1 MNVIDLVLP
10 MPRNGSVQ
18 VTVDDQLKQ
27 RLEALAASSGL
38 SLSSYVRVLINRHL
52 AALDRQSQALPTLQ
66 DFYSNL

>member
-18 VTVDDQLKQ
+18 VTVDDPLKQ

-38 SLSSYVRVLINRHL
+38 SVSSYVRVLINRHL